1 MAPHIGRRLRRGA
14 ATTAV
19 AAVVMAALT
28 ASQAPGFAGTARDGH
43 HDSAGETS
51 PPPPPSD
58 TPVDG
63 GSSYHTDLP
72 PLQKPGKPGTSIDLP
87 GLPDGVAEAEAGIP
101 ATVLDAY
108 KKAEAALKESK
119 PGCNLP
125 WQLLAAIGKVE
136 SGQAGGG
143 RVDADGTT
151 YTPILG
157 PVLNGNGFAR
167 ITDTDGGA
175 YDGDTTHDRAVGPMQ
190 FIPSTWATWGRDG
203 NGDGEKNPNNIYDA
217 ALAAGAYLCADGRD
231 LSDKADLDRA
241 ILGYNHSQEYLA
253 TVLSW
258 FEYYKKGTHEVPDG
272 TGVKPDP
279 AKNSGGSGGGKD
291 HGGGGSESPRPLPDP
306 TEPGGD
312 HSPTPEPPST
322 GSGGGETPS
331 PETPSPE
338 TPSPETPSPETP
350 DPATAARLKAVGA
363 TELTATA
370 GEQFADKPRVRAET
384 ADGKPVAG
392 VRVQFEIRGE
402 TDARFP
408 WGATRVSVMTGSDGT
423 ATAPALRAGETTGSF
438 TVRVTVVGRTVA
450 AADFDATVKARP
462 APRAD
467 ALART
472 ADKDLKAE
480 TGSSFAD
487 VVAVKATYKGKA
499 AAGVAVNA
507 TMIADD
513 AAKATDKPTE
523 NDKGPYFK
531 DAQGKP
537 TRTLTTLKT
546 DATGQLVLPKI
557 YTDDHAG
564 TFLLRLTTA
573 DGATLTIELTVT
585 EPAAQ
590 PTDQPSAEP
599 TSEPTAK

>member
-1 MAPHIGRRLRRGA
+1 MAPQIGRRLRKGA

-19 AAVVMAALT
+19 AAVAMAALT
-28 ASQAPGFAGTARDGH
+28 ASQAPGFAGTAREDRH
-43 HDSAGETS
+43 HDSAGET
-51 PPPPPSD
+51 PAPSD
-58 TPVDG
+58 TPIDG

-87 GLPDGVAEAEAGIP
+87 GLPDKKATAEAGIP

-136 SGQAGGG
+136 SGQARGG
-143 RVDADGTT
+143 RVDAEGTT
-151 YTPILG
+151 FTPILG

-217 ALAAGAYLCADGRD
+217 ALAAGAYLCASGRD
-231 LSDKADLDRA
+231 LSVKDHLDRA

-272 TGVKPDP
+272 TGVLPDP
-279 AKNSGGSGGGKD
+279 DKTGGGSDGGRD
-291 HGGGGSESPRPLPDP
+291 GGGGSESPRPLPDP

-312 HSPTPEPPST
+312 HSPTPEPPAT
-322 GSGGGETPS
+322 DDGGIETPA

-350 DPATAARLKAVGA
+350 APATVARLKAVGTA
-363 TELTATA
+363 KLTATA

-384 ADGKPVAG
+384 AAGKPVAG
-392 VRVQFEIRGE
+392 VWVQYEIRGE

-408 WGATRVSVMTGSDGT
+408 WNATRVSRMTGSDGT
-423 ATAPALRAGETTGSF
+423 ATAPVLRAGETTGSF
-438 TVRVTVVGRTVA
+438 TVRVTVVGRTA
-450 AADFDATVKARP
+450 TATDIAATVKARP
-462 APRAD
+462 VPQAD
-467 ALART
+467 ALAR
-472 ADKDLKAE
+472 ADDKDLKAE
-480 TGSSFAD
+480 TGGSFAD
-487 VVAVKATYKGKA
+487 AVGVKASYKGKA
-499 AAGVAVNA
+499 AAGVPVTA
-507 TMIADD
+507 TMIVDD

-531 DAQGKP
+531 DDKGQP
-537 TRTLTTLKT
+537 IRTLTTLKT
-546 DATGQLVLPKI
+546 DADGKLVLPKI

-573 DGATLTIELTVT
+573 DGAVLTIELTVT
-585 EPAAQ
+585 EPAAA
-590 PTDQPSAEP
+590 PTEPPTAEP
-599 TSEPTAK
+599 SSEPTAQ